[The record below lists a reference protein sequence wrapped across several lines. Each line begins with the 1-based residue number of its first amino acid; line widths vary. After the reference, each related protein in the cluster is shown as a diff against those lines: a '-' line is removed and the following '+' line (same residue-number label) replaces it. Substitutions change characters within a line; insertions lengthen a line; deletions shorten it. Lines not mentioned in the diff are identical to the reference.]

1 VIGGVPGWLVKAVD
15 WLLKGLGQKP
25 KGKAE
30 RLLVFAE
37 GKEAQMLLMTIDQ
50 KVTLSIQPVD
60 RLGNPARVDGAPVWT
75 LSDGAVGAIEPA
87 ADGMSA
93 TFVSAALGIT
103 QLVVKADADLG
114 AGTRTIQGTLDIQV
128 ESGEAVSLAIVAGAP
143 EPK

>member
-1 VIGGVPGWLVKAVD
+1 MIGGVPGWLVKAVD

-60 RLGNPARVDGAPVWT
+60 RLGNPARVDGSPTWT
-75 LSDGAVGAIEPA
+75 LSDGAVGTIEPA

-93 TFVSAALGIT
+93 VFTTTGLGIT